1 MVVEFTPTNQI
12 SAHHH
17 YRCEFESRKWRGV
30 LDTTYLIKFVS
41 DLWQVVVFSGCSGF
55 LRHNITEILLKVAL
69 STIIAILFTFPLMFI
84 TNMFHIT

>member
-12 SAHHH
+12 SAYHH

-55 LRHNITEILLKVAL
+55 LRHDITEILLKVAL
-69 STIIAILFTFPLMFI
+69 STIIAILFTFPLMFK